1 MNFTFGPNS
10 AAQDLI
16 DAVRDP
22 SRWKTPNATEI
33 EIDHWLWHSV
43 APSHYVGPNA
53 WPAIENI
60 DLSHLTPERS
70 GVKLVI
76 AYEGSNPDVPGDS
89 RDYSGGTEAIRVWND
104 HIGPMIAL
112 QGGQV
117 AAITL
122 DEPRGHQPN
131 EDLQKVCDS
140 TVRVIDEIGLP
151 AYLYEPWPY
160 AKLSDIL
167 FEINNITDQAHL
179 IHRFVMDINP
189 LELSNQEAGWIV
201 AVAEIRQT
209 CEARG
214 IEFAIAGTGHG
225 SGQSSAE
232 YVESAWDWCQLI
244 APYTERITVES
255 WYGEGTAL
263 RHIPRTL

>member
-10 AAQDLI
+10 AAKDLI

-22 SRWKTPNATEI
+22 SRWKT
-33 EIDHWLWHSV
+33 
-43 APSHYVGPNA
+43 
-53 WPAIENI
+53 
-60 DLSHLTPERS
+60 
-70 GVKLVI
+70 
-76 AYEGSNPDVPGDS
+76 
-89 RDYSGGTEAIRVWND
+89 
-104 HIGPMIAL
+104 
-112 QGGQV
+112 
-117 AAITL
+117 
-122 DEPRGHQPN
+122 
-131 EDLQKVCDS
+131 
-140 TVRVIDEIGLP
+140 
-151 AYLYEPWPY
+151 
-160 AKLSDIL
+160 
-167 FEINNITDQAHL
+167 L

-189 LELSNQEAGWIV
+189 LELSNQEAGWIA

-263 RHIPRTL
+263 RDIPRTL